1 MSPLIFKVTE
11 EAERLK
17 KLFSLLNTVASGEV
31 GLDYTEPEADW
42 QEQRLFLESLPAV
55 GDERTSQ

>member
-42 QEQRLFLESLPAV
+42 QEQRLSLESLPAV